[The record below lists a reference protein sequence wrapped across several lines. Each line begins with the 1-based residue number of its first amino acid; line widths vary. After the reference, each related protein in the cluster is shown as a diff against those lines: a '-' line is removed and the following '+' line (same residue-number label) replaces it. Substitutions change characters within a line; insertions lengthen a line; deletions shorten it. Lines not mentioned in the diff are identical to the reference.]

1 VIRNLLL
8 GATFGLG
15 ACAIVCSAMPAAAQ
29 KSKDTLRL
37 SLDSPIQGISYY
49 LDPKPE
55 TVFETEAV
63 MDNLIIFD
71 EKEFKFEP
79 LLAKSWKQV
88 DDVTLEF
95 QLRDDI
101 KWHDGQPFTADDVVY
116 TLNWITDPKTNGI
129 RFKGN
134 WNFIAKIEKVD
145 THTVRVI
152 SKQPTPYALTRL
164 AYLTS
169 IEAAHAHGKAED
181 KVIYAATKPVG
192 TGMYKVVDIDRNKGI
207 VLERNPDYKHGG
219 TAKAPSN
226 IGRIQ
231 MPFIP
236 DAGTR
241 IAQFLVRNIDI
252 VRNPSISNAEDMAQ
266 APGVEISVGQGV
278 GYIYMAIDAKGRSG
292 VKALQDI
299 RVRKALMMA
308 INRKDILELL
318 THGRKLRE
326 PEALC
331 WKFQAGCDY
340 TKLPYPYD
348 LAGAKK
354 LLAEAGYADGFPLEI
369 TTFTNESHKA
379 AANMVANQLNQIGIA
394 ASVQPTDTGAY
405 RKKQADGKIQV
416 IVTGWPGGGNAD
428 VQGTMEFIYAVPE
441 SRDYTGDQE
450 MIADAFKTLTIMDP
464 EKRKAA
470 GRKVFD
476 HSMEMAYFTPVAPS
490 PSIVVHTSEL
500 SVTPGAFNAYLI
512 NPQDIRWK

>member
-1 VIRNLLL
+1 MNKYVWL
-8 GATFGLG
+8 GLG
-15 ACAIVCSAMPAAAQ
+15 ALALTTALAGALPAAAQ

-37 SLDSPIQGISYY
+37 SIDSPIQGISYY

-55 TVFETEAV
+55 TVFESEAV
-63 MDNLIIFD
+63 MDNLIIFN
-71 EKEFKFEP
+71 EKDFKFEP
-79 LLAKSWKQV
+79 LLAKSWKQI

-95 QLRDDI
+95 HLRDDI
-101 KWHDGQPFTADDVVY
+101 KWHDGQPFTADDVVS
-116 TLNWITDPKTNGI
+116 TLNWITDPKTTTI

-134 WNFIAKIEKVD
+134 WEFIEKVEKID
-145 THTVRVI
+145 AHTVRII
-152 SKQPTPYALTRL
+152 SKEPTPYALTRL
-164 AYLTS
+164 AYLTT

-181 KVIYAATKPVG
+181 KVIYAASKPVG
-192 TGMYKVVDIDRNKGI
+192 TGMYKVIDIDRNKGI
-207 VLERNPDYKHGG
+207 VLERNKDFNHGG
-219 TAKAPSN
+219 VAKAPSN
-226 IGRIQ
+226 IAKIQ

-241 IAQFLVRNIDI
+241 IAQFLVRNIDMI
-252 VRNPSISNAEDMAQ
+252 RDPSLANAEDMAKT
-266 APGVEISVGQGV
+266 PGVEISMGQGV

-292 VKALQDI
+292 LKPLQDI

-308 INRKDILELL
+308 INRKDILEML
-318 THGRKLRE
+318 THGRPMRE

-340 TKLPYPYD
+340 SLMPYPFD
-348 LAGAKK
+348 PAGAKK
-354 LLAEAGYADGFPLEI
+354 LLVEAGYGEGFALEI

-379 AANMVANQLNQIGIA
+379 TASVVANQLNQIGIK

-428 VQGTMEFIYAVPE
+428 VQGTMEFIYAVPD
-441 SRDYTGDQE
+441 SRDYTGDTQ

-464 EKRKAA
+464 EARKAA

-476 HSMEMAYFTPVAPS
+476 RSAEMAYFAPVAPS
-490 PSIVVHTSEL
+490 PALVVHTSEL
-500 SVTPGAFNAYLI
+500 SVTPGAFSAYRI